1 MSKENDRKEISA
13 NTALFLKN
21 GGQITK
27 CRPGPMPKWAANT
40 RHIVGIKY
48 SVFQRGR
55 LRVNLNMDNRN

>member
-27 CRPGPMPKWAANT
+27 CKPCPTRKWAANT
-40 RHIVGIKY
+40 RLVGSKY
-48 SVFQRGR
+48 SVFLRGR
-55 LRVNLNMDNRN
+55 LRVNLNLDNRN

>member
-21 GGQITK
+21 GGQIPK
-27 CRPGPMPKWAANT
+27 CKPGPTPKWAANT
-40 RHIVGIKY
+40 RLVGSKY

-55 LRVNLNMDNRN
+55 LRVNLNLDNRN